1 MRKFDEYLSKGFE
14 NTYEFCDRDISKFC
28 HVAKNYL
35 SMWALK
41 WNKKRSS
48 PATWQWR
55 ASQTP
60 TRNKLKS
67 LADFGLQNLDLHH
80 DLYIQSDTLLLED
93 IFKSLRNKCLCLL
106 TYSKVSDL
114 AHFLSASRLAWQ
126 TCLKKTEVKL
136 KLLAVVDILLMVVE
150 DIMGGIYH
158 AVLRFA
164 KANNKYMEDHDLC
177 IELSYLIYWDVNNLY
192 GRALSQKLL

>member
-1 MRKFDEYLSKGFE
+1 M
-14 NTYEFCDRDISKFC
+14 
-28 HVAKNYL
+28 
-35 SMWALK
+35 
-41 WNKKRSS
+41 
-48 PATWQWR
+48 
-55 ASQTP
+55 
-60 TRNKLKS
+60 
-67 LADFGLQNLDLHH
+67 
-80 DLYIQSDTLLLED
+80 LLED